1 LNTQLHFLND
11 KVSNKDKQIKD
22 LTERIVK
29 LETQNHILKD
39 EISHIREGTVRQ
51 DNIASR
57 QQYNPGMQNQIS
69 ISAQNATARV
79 DLNDEKI
86 LSPDLGN

>member
-1 LNTQLHFLND
+1 MNTQLHFLND

-39 EISHIREGTVRQ
+39 EINHIREGTVRP

-57 QQYNPGMQNQIS
+57 QQYNPGMSNQIPT
-69 ISAQNATARV
+69 NATARV